1 MTSVEQSALVA
12 GDVTARE
19 RIFEAVLGLC
29 RERAYDAF
37 DVGDIARLAGV
48 DEESVRAGWPARN
61 VLVMEALLYAV
72 APHMK
77 FPRTGDIR
85 ADLEQQLAATA
96 RLFADPGIGPHLRA
110 VIAEI
115 HADERLAATF
125 LRKVYGPNRTVA
137 RARFEL
143 AQEQGQLRTD
153 IDLDAAVD
161 LAFGALWFRLLLGT
175 GPLTPELAASLAE
188 HALAGLGV
196 PAAGDRR

>member
-12 GDVTARE
+12 DDVTTRE

-37 DVGDIARLAGV
+37 DVGDISRRAGV
-48 DEESVRAGWPARN
+48 DEEAVRAGWPAKN
-61 VLVMEALLYAV
+61 LVVMEALLHAV
-72 APHMK
+72 APHMR

-110 VIAEI
+110 VISEMHTDA
-115 HADERLAATF
+115 RLSETF
-125 LRKVYGPNRTVA
+125 LRKVYTPNRTVA

-153 IDLDAAVD
+153 IDLDTAVD
-161 LAFGALWFRLLLGT
+161 LVFGSLWFRLLLAT
-175 GPLTPELAASLAE
+175 GPLTPQLAASITE
-188 HALAGLGV
+188 HALAGLAV
-196 PAAGDRR
+196 PAA

>member
-12 GDVTARE
+12 GDVTTRE
-19 RIFEAVLGLC
+19 RIFDAVLGLC
-29 RERAYDAF
+29 RERAYEAF
-37 DVGDIARLAGV
+37 DVGDIARRAGV
-48 DEESVRAGWPARN
+48 DEEAVRAGWPAKN
-61 VLVMEALLYAV
+61 LVVMEALLHAV

-96 RLFADPGIGPHLRA
+96 RLFADPGIGPQLRA

-115 HADERLAATF
+115 HSDERLAATF
-125 LRKVYGPNRTVA
+125 LKKVYTPNRTVA

-161 LAFGALWFRLLLGT
+161 LVFGSLWFRLLLGT
-175 GPLTPELAASLAE
+175 GPLTAELAASLAD
-188 HALAGLGV
+188 HALAGLGL
-196 PAAGDRR
+196 PASRA

>member
-1 MTSVEQSALVA
+1 M
-12 GDVTARE
+12 RE
-19 RIFEAVLGLC
+19 RSGQPSLNAVKAFE
-29 RERAYDAF
+29 
-37 DVGDIARLAGV
+37 
-48 DEESVRAGWPARN
+48 
-61 VLVMEALLYAV
+61 
-72 APHMK
+72 
-77 FPRTGDIR
+77 
-85 ADLEQQLAATA
+85 ATA

-196 PAAGDRR
+196 PAAGERR